1 MQKINV
7 EQIMAEI
14 REEIKQKGYKSSDLN
29 FDDIPVLSI
38 VGMKNSYK
46 VDSYKPYKDKG
57 MKLLIK
63 KIVRKMVWG
72 SFSRNFKLQRGFNA
86 STLQTVS
93 ALVSMIETMQK
104 RIDILEEQLNGNR

>member
-46 VDSYKPYKDKG
+46 PYKDKG

-72 SFSRNFKLQRGFNA
+72 SFSRNFRLQRGFNA